1 NLAFTPTPSLRDPSS
16 TRLIPGSKM
25 LALITGGAS
34 NVGTQIA
41 QYLRQDG
48 HPVTF
53 GSRSGKR
60 LPEGFAHVPLDWE
73 EPSTFSNPFPS
84 NHGITSI
91 YIVSPMDDLSSSNKI
106 IPFMQIALESWS
118 QDVVYLSATIADSK
132 HDSGGLGKIPKFLET
147 AVGEGRY
154 KGLDYVILRPT
165 WFISDNLLTQWK
177 DDISQHNQITTCIAK
192 IGYEAL
198 VHGSRHFKRRDPLI
212 IGPQLLS
219 YSEVAVILT
228 KVLGRKIVHNV
239 VSEEEMRKVNLKLYG
254 VTNPSEDFNAFL
266 DWLAELD
273 RGLERGTEEGLDRVE
288 RTIIGTID
296 IAAWVQERRA
306 QFE

>member
-1 NLAFTPTPSLRDPSS
+1 
-16 TRLIPGSKM
+16 M

-60 LPEGFAHVPLDWE
+60 LPEGFTHVPLDWD
-73 EPSTFSNPFPS
+73 EPSTFSNPFPP

-91 YIVSPMDDLSSSNKI
+91 YIVSPIDDLSSSSKI
-106 IPFMQIALESWS
+106 IPFIQIALEGG
-118 QDVVYLSATIADSK
+118 VRMFVYLSATTADSK
-132 HDSGGLGKIPKFLET
+132 HDCGGLGKIPKFLET

-165 WFISDNLLTQWK
+165 WFIDNLLTERK
-177 DDISQHNQITTCIAK
+177 DDISQHNQITTCVPNGKMPFVASSEIAK

-288 RTIIGTID
+288 GTIIGTID
-296 IAAWVQERRA
+296 VAAWVQERRA